1 MEIFDYR
8 AEPASLR
15 VVSSSAMMR
24 PGEQSVIAYSGLPM
38 ATLLA
43 DNLVSLLLVRPH
55 HNYINAT
62 NVSIWRQI
70 YILIQQIKL
79 LKL

>member
-8 AEPASLR
+8 AESASLR

-43 DNLVSLLLVRPH
+43 GNLVSLLLVRPH
-55 HNYINAT
+55 HNYIHAT
-62 NVSIWRQI
+62 IIMEVNLYTCTR
-70 YILIQQIKL
+70 LLNFKL
-79 LKL
+79 